1 MSVSPPPPRL
11 AHAFS
16 GRIGLGCVTFGR
28 EIDQAAAFA
37 VMDRALERGIRLF
50 DTAAVYAA
58 GASERIVGAWL
69 KARAGTPN
77 LPALATKAFPPYTP
91 EELERTTAA
100 SAGRLDGAPIDVLFL
115 HKWDPAVDDPA
126 TLRTLDRLV
135 REGRVGL
142 IGASNFTAAQLER
155 MLATQAALGLTK
167 TRCLQNN
174 HNFAVRAIDADLCRL
189 AAAHDIALVSYS
201 PLGAGF
207 LSGKHAAGVQ
217 PGSRFD
223 LIPGH
228 QAIYFQPTAQARLK
242 QLTDLAHRTGRPLVQ
257 LALAWALSQPEIATV
272 LIGGRSPAHVD
283 QAFAALAAA
292 DDEDVRQAFQEAG
305 D

>member
-1 MSVSPPPPRL
+1 MSVPLPPRL
-11 AHAFS
+11 AAAFS

-28 EIDQAAAFA
+28 EIDQATAFA

-58 GASERIVGAWL
+58 GASERIVGAWR
-69 KARAGTPN
+69 KARAGAPD
-77 LPALATKAFPPYTP
+77 LPAIATKAFPPYTP
-91 EELERTTAA
+91 EDLERSAAA
-100 SAGRLDGAPIDVLFL
+100 SRERLGGAPIDVLFL

-126 TLRTLDRLV
+126 TLRALDRLV
-135 REGRVGL
+135 REGRVGM
-142 IGASNFTAAQLER
+142 IGASNFSASQLER
-155 MLATQAALGLTK
+155 MLEAQAALGLTP

-174 HNFAVRAIDADLCRL
+174 HNFAVRGIDADLRRL
-189 AAAHDIALVSYS
+189 AAAHDVALVSYS

-207 LSGKHAAGVQ
+207 LSGKHDAGVH

-228 QAIYFQPTAQARLK
+228 QAIYFQPNARARLA
-242 QLTDLAHRTGRPLVQ
+242 QLSDLAVRTRRPLVQ
-257 LALAWALSQPEIATV
+257 LALAWALSQPEVATV

-283 QAFAALAAA
+283 QAFAALEAAA
-292 DDEDVRQAFQEAG
+292 DGDVHRVLQEAG